1 MILTISLDS
10 WDPWKHPDPKS
21 WFCCPLNAFRK
32 YEKSKYCSCTG
43 YSLPRTFILSC
54 TFRSNTKV
62 RTNEIPIKVNTDIV
76 PVKNAYPRKD
86 CGDRNLKTVW
96 KYNQRPR
103 VFAIRTVQNLGNMR
117 ECVALTYKVSS
128 DVRPCR
134 ESLVKRS
141 ISFLFRSLYDPQT
154 AKEGKF

>member
-1 MILTISLDS
+1 MYWIQSFEDIQFITYV
-10 WDPWKHPDPKS
+10 PKQHE
-21 WFCCPLNAFRK
+21 F
-32 YEKSKYCSCTG
+32 
-43 YSLPRTFILSC
+43 
-54 TFRSNTKV
+54 

-103 VFAIRTVQNLGNMR
+103 VFAMRTVQNLGNMR

-141 ISFLFRSLYDPQT
+141 ISFLFRSLYDPPP

>member
-1 MILTISLDS
+1 MFCSFLQMRQGCCSGENARMQVGNAVGSQT
-10 WDPWKHPDPKS
+10 PVNKHQSTTVNQPSHSSHLFPAS
-21 WFCCPLNAFRK
+21 QHEF
-32 YEKSKYCSCTG
+32 
-43 YSLPRTFILSC
+43 
-54 TFRSNTKV
+54 
-62 RTNEIPIKVNTDIV
+62 RTNEIPTKVITDIV

-86 CGDRNLKTVW
+86 CGDRKLKTVW

-103 VFAIRTVQNLGNMR
+103 VFAIRTVQNLGNLR

-141 ISFLFRSLYDPQT
+141 ISFLFRYLYDPQT
-154 AKEGKF
+154 AKEGQF